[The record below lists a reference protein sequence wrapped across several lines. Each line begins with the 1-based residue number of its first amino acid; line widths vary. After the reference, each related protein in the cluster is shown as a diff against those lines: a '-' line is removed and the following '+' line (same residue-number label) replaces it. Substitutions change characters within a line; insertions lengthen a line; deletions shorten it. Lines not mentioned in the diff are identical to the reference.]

1 MLFFFD
7 KVVSVAMMLIKVV
20 AVRTF
25 REICDF
31 LSARNVDA
39 TSVETRQSPRKVLSA
54 SVKWVLTE
62 KGLW

>member
-1 MLFFFD
+1 
-7 KVVSVAMMLIKVV
+7 MMLIKVV